1 MKPSLPGWLFVF
13 MIINNQAPMKIV
25 VTDGYTLNPGDLSW
39 TEIESLGH
47 IDYFDR
53 TSPDDVVERCKEAT
67 VIVTNKTPITRSV
80 IDAAPQLKLIAVT
93 ATGYNIVD
101 ISAARERSIVVCNV
115 PGYGTD
121 AVAQHTFALLLELSN
136 QVGRHAASVRSGDW
150 SRSKDFCYSFQTI
163 HELSGKTIGVV
174 GYGAIGMKV
183 AEIARAFG
191 MKVLYFSRSKRTT
204 SDQWVSLDELF
215 AQSDVV
221 SLHCPLTKEN
231 TGMVNESLLR
241 RMKPSAFLINTARG
255 QLINENDLAHAL
267 GEGWI
272 AGAALDVLSKEPP
285 ESDHPLVPL
294 TNCIITPHNAWISY
308 EGRVRIMKTTA
319 ENIKAA
325 LSGRPQHVVS

>member
-1 MKPSLPGWLFVF
+1 
-13 MIINNQAPMKIV
+13 MKIV

-39 TEIESLGH
+39 GEIELLGQLH
-47 IDYFDR
+47 YFDR
-53 TSPDDVVERCKEAT
+53 TNPDDVVERCKDAT
-67 VIVTNKTPITRSV
+67 VIVTNKTPITKAV
-80 IDAAPQLKLIAVT
+80 IDAAHQLKLIAVT

-101 ISAARERSIVVCNV
+101 VSAARERGIVVCNV

-136 QVGRHAASVRSGDW
+136 QVGRHAASVRDGDW
-150 SRSKDFCYSFQTI
+150 SRSKDFCYSFHTI
-163 HELSGKTIGVV
+163 HELSGRTIGIV

-191 MKVLYFSRSKRTT
+191 MKVLYFSRSQKTT

-231 TGMVNESLLR
+231 TGMVQESLLR

-255 QLINENDLAHAL
+255 QLINEHDLARAL
-267 GEGWI
+267 REGWI

-285 ESDHPLVPL
+285 ESAHPLVPL
-294 TNCIITPHNAWISY
+294 SNCIITPHNAWISY

-319 ENIKAA
+319 GNIRAG
-325 LSGRPQHVVS
+325 LSGNPQNVVS